1 MTGVCDKAFHYPFS
15 TYPATYDPALHLR
28 CMNTSYLTAFILITA
43 GVLISLLTKK
53 LTVAATFT
61 GALLGSFIFMGAG
74 ITGLALLATF
84 FVLGAGAT
92 AWKQNTK
99 KQAGLAESNDGRRN
113 TGQVVANAG
122 AAAILALLAKDVEY
136 TVIVQLMIAGCFSAA
151 TADTLSSELGNVYGR
166 KHYHILSFKKM
177 QRGAN
182 GAVSLPGSVAGTIG
196 SMVIAL
202 VYVIGSGWSG
212 PQFLIIIIA
221 GTAGN
226 MADSILGLTL
236 ENKGLL
242 SNNAVNFLNTA
253 TGGVVAGA
261 LYVL

>member
-1 MTGVCDKAFHYPFS
+1 
-15 TYPATYDPALHLR
+15 
-28 CMNTSYLTAFILITA
+28 
-43 GVLISLLTKK
+43 
-53 LTVAATFT
+53 
-61 GALLGSFIFMGAG
+61 MGAG
-74 ITGLALLATF
+74 IAGLALLATF
-84 FVLGAGAT
+84 FALGAGAT

-99 KQAGLAESNDGRRN
+99 KQAGLAESNDGRRK

-122 AAAILALLAKDVEY
+122 AAAILALLAKNVGH
-136 TVIVQLMIAGCFSAA
+136 TAILQLMIAGCFSAA

-166 KHYHILSFKKM
+166 KHYHIFSFKKM

-182 GAVSLPGSVAGTIG
+182 GAVSLPGTAAGLIG
-196 SMVIAL
+196 SIIIAL
-202 VYVIGSGWSG
+202 AYVIGTGWSG

-226 MADSILGLTL
+226 VVDSILGLTL

-242 SNNAVNFLNTA
+242 SNDAVNFLNTA
-253 TGGVVAGA
+253 AGAVVAGA